1 MAFKLAKNPEFT
13 HKVTIP
19 VPIDGGHRDEV
30 LKCRFRVVSAET
42 LALHDLMTAE
52 GTESYLRAICVRF
65 EDVVDEAGQPIE
77 HSDELTEQLIA
88 LPFVRLALVRA
99 YTAAMAKARLGN

>member
-1 MAFKLAKNPEFT
+1 MTFKIAKNPEFT
-13 HKVTIP
+13 HKVP
-19 VPIDGGHRDEV
+19 VQVPVDGGHKEEV
-30 LKCRFRVVSAET
+30 LKCRFRVVAAET

-65 EDVVDEAGQPIE
+65 EDVVDEDGQPVE
-77 HSDELTEQLIA
+77 HSDGLTDQLLA

-99 YTAAMAKARLGN
+99 YTAAMAKGRLGN

>member
-1 MAFKLAKNPEFT
+1 MAFQIAKSREFT
-13 HKVTIP
+13 HKVTVQVP
-19 VPIDGGHRDEV
+19 VDGGHKEETF
-30 LKCRFRVVSAET
+30 KCRFRVVSAET

-65 EDVVDEAGQPIE
+65 EDVVGEDGQPIE
-77 HSDELTEQLIA
+77 HSDELMDTMLGI
-88 LPFVRLALVRA
+88 PFVRLALVRV

>member
-1 MAFKLAKNPEFT
+1 MFKIAKSPEFT
-13 HKVTIP
+13 HKVAIQVP
-19 VPIDGGHRDEV
+19 VDGGHQEQT

-65 EDVVDEAGQPIE
+65 EDVVDDDGQPVE
-77 HSDELTEQLIA
+77 HSDELTNQLLGI
-88 LPFVRLALVRA
+88 PFVRLALIRA
-99 YTAAMAKARLGN
+99 YTAAMAKAKLGN